1 MVRAAIEWTHAMDTK
16 LRHFERCG
24 LCVRRQARRLGVSER
39 SIYPRRKQLR
49 LDSQKSKKI

>member
-39 SIYPRRKQLR
+39 SIYTRRKQLR